1 MDILIRIQF
10 VKAGRQIKKFMQY
23 VVAFGNFGAASS
35 ISFHIPA
42 AQGQIFFQ
50 AKESIGVGVRGL

>member
-1 MDILIRIQF
+1 
-10 VKAGRQIKKFMQY
+10 MQY

-42 AQGQIFFQ
+42 AQGQIFFK
-50 AKESIGVGVRGL
+50 AEESIGVGSGTRLVGFNLILD